1 MAGLKKKVDLMC
13 GRSFRIGPTLFTGNF
28 SNIILDAEAIRIA
41 LSNKAV
47 VKEVLKNGKR
57 TPLDLSNY
65 AVRNPLGCNV
75 DDVQVENGDQPVYNV
90 KTIKIGPSA
99 IAANQPPVDFQ
110 VGQVTVNQKKI
121 FEKPIEIKAPE
132 KKVEPP
138 VVTQKPVE
146 ESKPAE
152 QPKEQSQSNN
162 KQNENNKND
171 KKK

>member
-1 MAGLKKKVDLMC
+1 MAGLKKKVDLIC

-41 LSNKAV
+41 LSNKAI

-57 TPLDLSNY
+57 SPLDFSNY
-65 AVRNPLGCNV
+65 AIRNPLGCNV
-75 DDVQVENGDQPVYNV
+75 DDIQVENGDKPIYNV
-90 KTIKIGPSA
+90 KTIKISQSA

-110 VGQVTVNQKKI
+110 VGHVTVNQKKI
-121 FEKPIEIKAPE
+121 FEKPIEIKPPV

-146 ESKPAE
+146 EVKPSE
-152 QPKEQSQSNN
+152 QSKEQQAN
-162 KQNENNKND
+162 KTENNKNE